1 MKWIEMISI
10 ALWFRAGSKSSI
22 LPVVFQTINWLST
35 WIVESDAGT
44 YSHRFHQELII
55 QRLAV
60 SHATT
65 PTAHLFYSSF
75 LPRFTLW
82 PMGRR
87 EKNLE
92 KTHKN
97 TPKRKAKVPCQ
108 QWHQHT
114 SKWKS
119 TRTSTTKCPNLGE
132 IKRTKSQCRSWLQLV
147 ILVWVLVWVWK
158 QTEMWKRMLPIY
170 L

>member
-1 MKWIEMISI
+1 M
-10 ALWFRAGSKSSI
+10 
-22 LPVVFQTINWLST
+22 FQTINWLST

-44 YSHRFHQELII
+44 YSHRFQQELI

-60 SHATT
+60 SHETT

-92 KTHKN
+92 KHTQKHAKTQGQDSMPTMAPTYIKMKINKNVHNKVPKPRGNKTHKITVSVEVDCN
-97 TPKRKAKVPCQ
+97 LWFWGESWFGFESRKRCESVCCPMIFKPVPIIY
-108 QWHQHT
+108 
-114 SKWKS
+114 S
-119 TRTSTTKCPNLGE
+119 
-132 IKRTKSQCRSWLQLV
+132 IKLYRSFVKIGLQ
-147 ILVWVLVWVWK
+147 
-158 QTEMWKRMLPIY
+158 
-170 L
+170 

>member
-10 ALWFRAGSKSSI
+10 ALWFRVGSKSSI

-75 LPRFTLW
+75 LPRFTLR

-87 EKNLE
+87 KKNMKKHTQKHA
-92 KTHKN
+92 KTKGQGSMPTMAPTYIKMKINKN
-97 TPKRKAKVPCQ
+97 VHNKVP
-108 QWHQHT
+108 
-114 SKWKS
+114 KP
-119 TRTSTTKCPNLGE
+119 RE

-147 ILVWVLVWVWK
+147 ILGWVLVWVWK
-158 QTEMWKRMLPIY
+158 QKEMWKRMLPIS